1 MVKASQI
8 AESEYA
14 LGCTCF
20 YLRSATRRAT
30 QVYDEHLA
38 AAGLTVNQYSL
49 LSKLSRN
56 PGASVSRFAEV
67 MSMDRTTLTRNL
79 KPLQA
84 AGWISIQSA
93 GRARA
98 LALTR
103 AGAAKLTESI
113 PLWQEAQTRVNEI
126 LGGRTQRALHHAL
139 KDSIRNLK
147 DQRLLEA

>member
-20 YLRSATRRAT
+20 YLRSAARRAT
-30 QVYDEHLA
+30 QVYDEYLA

-49 LSKLSRN
+49 LSKLSRHA
-56 PGASVSRFAEV
+56 GVSVSRFAEV
-67 MSMDRTTLTRNL
+67 MSMERTTLTRNL

-84 AGWISIQSA
+84 AGWLEIESV
-93 GRARA
+93 GRTRA

-113 PLWQEAQTRVNEI
+113 PLWQEAQSRVNQM
-126 LGGRTQRALHHAL
+126 LGARTQRSLHHAL
-139 KDSIRNLK
+139 KDSIRSLK
-147 DQRLLEA
+147 EQHLPEA